1 MPKAAKR
8 NTFTAPTSA
17 VRELEK
23 EAEHVDPMEAHRASR
38 VSDREDEYK
47 VRARVL
53 ALEQCVGARRFG
65 QPGRFG
71 GGKLRDVCHGCVPRT
86 RHVNLGIACQTVS
99 DREDECNIFTR
110 SNVGGFAPHTRRVN

>member
-23 EAEHVDPMEAHRASR
+23 EAENVDPMEAHRASR

-47 VRARVL
+47 VPLFLSQGSDLCDLRPSLSFHRRGGIRVRNL
-53 ALEQCVGARRFG
+53 CLDVTVSSHHCCAYTGLVLRFG
-65 QPGRFG
+65 
-71 GGKLRDVCHGCVPRT
+71 V
-86 RHVNLGIACQTVS
+86 
-99 DREDECNIFTR
+99 
-110 SNVGGFAPHTRRVN
+110 